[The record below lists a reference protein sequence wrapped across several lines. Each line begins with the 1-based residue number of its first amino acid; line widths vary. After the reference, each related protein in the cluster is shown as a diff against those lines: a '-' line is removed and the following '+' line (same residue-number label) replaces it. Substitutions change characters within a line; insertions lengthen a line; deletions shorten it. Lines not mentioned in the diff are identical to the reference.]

1 MYHFFRYHQF
11 IPFLKICLWTV
22 FERKRLKVAMFT
34 SKLYVRNPHV
44 CFLNW
49 IIPLSRAIF
58 FRHTTKMARELK
70 TDKGRI
76 QLKKKRS
83 RENMKYRD
91 LKEIYASHISKLGF
105 ERVFPLQQ
113 SCDWTILRDAIRITI
128 FRTRRGLFDFDE
140 LKRNV
145 NEYKNWQTPD
155 KLTYVSL
162 KNVSC
167 V

>member
-1 MYHFFRYHQF
+1 
-11 IPFLKICLWTV
+11 
-22 FERKRLKVAMFT
+22 
-34 SKLYVRNPHV
+34 
-44 CFLNW
+44 
-49 IIPLSRAIF
+49 
-58 FRHTTKMARELK
+58 
-70 TDKGRI
+70 
-76 QLKKKRS
+76 
-83 RENMKYRD
+83 MKYRD
-91 LKEIYASHISKLGF
+91 LKEIYASHISKSGF

-128 FRTRRGLFDFDE
+128 FRTRRGLFDFDW

-145 NEYKNWQTPD
+145 NKYKNWQTPD

>member
-1 MYHFFRYHQF
+1 MKETSNYESCNFHKEVVCEKPLCMFFE
-11 IPFLKICLWTV
+11 LN
-22 FERKRLKVAMFT
+22 
-34 SKLYVRNPHV
+34 NP
-44 CFLNW
+44 
-49 IIPLSRAIF
+49 RAIF
-58 FRHTTKMARELK
+58 VRRTTKMAREMK
-70 TDKGRI
+70 TNKGRI
-76 QLKKKRS
+76 QLKKKKQWS

-91 LKEIYASHISKLGF
+91 LKEIYASHISKSGF

-145 NEYKNWQTPD
+145 NKYKNWQTPD